1 MQFTEKI
8 IITIYINFSLKA
20 KAKKRLQM
28 TYLQLR
34 TQDQDQLNVKQI
46 VNEGQVNLNTLTAQI
61 LKNESFI
68 ITKEQDLVTLKSRAN
83 IDWKVLLELEA
94 QITNH
99 KLGIEK
105 MLEIRKELFPGNRI
119 NTKEAM

>member
-1 MQFTEKI
+1 
-8 IITIYINFSLKA
+8 
-20 KAKKRLQM
+20 M